1 MGVSEMECKVFG
13 IEFDDVTTDRVD
25 DVTDWL
31 GLGVIDRSGLE
42 TDTLSS

>member
-1 MGVSEMECKVFG
+1 MECKVFG
-13 IEFDDVTTDRVD
+13 IEFDDVTDRVD
-25 DVTDWL
+25 DVIDWL